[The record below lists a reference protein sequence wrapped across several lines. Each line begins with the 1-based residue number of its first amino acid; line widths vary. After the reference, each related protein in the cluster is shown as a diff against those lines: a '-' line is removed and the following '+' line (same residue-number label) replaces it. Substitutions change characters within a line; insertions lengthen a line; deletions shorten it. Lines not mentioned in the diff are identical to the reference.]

1 LIITRKKTKTDLAN
15 ELQAKSAL
23 KHGVCGV
30 SMREF
35 AEVESRVEQGGSEH
49 WPTSIQE
56 LREGERLVLW
66 AFRRWVS
73 GREHLPMLARE
84 FDRQFRQSE
93 ARPALIALDA
103 ALAGLTRHARRTIVY
118 HQPCCAC
125 LGADE
130 VCLISIVAAL
140 QNDATAAARA
150 MAQWL
155 VRSEGVDGFTTALE
169 DFADCL
175 TGSGHD
181 LPYRT
186 RPRNTACPARPVTLL
201 VH

>member
-1 LIITRKKTKTDLAN
+1 M
-15 ELQAKSAL
+15 
-23 KHGVCGV
+23 KHGVCRV

-35 AEVESRVEQGGSEH
+35 AEFESRVEQGGSEH

-56 LREGERLVLW
+56 LSEGERLVLW

-93 ARPALIALDA
+93 SRPALIALDA

-140 QNDATAAARA
+140 QNGATTAARA

-155 VRSEGVDGFTTALE
+155 VRSEGVDGFTTALD

-186 RPRNTACPARPVTLL
+186 RPRHTARPARPVAAL

>member
-1 LIITRKKTKTDLAN
+1 MGCR
-15 ELQAKSAL
+15 
-23 KHGVCGV
+23 CV

-35 AEVESRVEQGGSEH
+35 AGSESRVEQSASSH

-56 LREGERLVLW
+56 LTEGERLVLW

-84 FDRQFRQSE
+84 FDRQFRQVE

-103 ALAGLTRHARRTIVY
+103 ALATLTRHARRTIVY

-140 QNDATAAARA
+140 QNDAMPAARA

-155 VRSEGVDGFTTALE
+155 VRSEGIDALATALD

-175 TGSGHD
+175 TGSAHD

-186 RPRNTACPARPVTLL
+186 KPRGTVRSVRPVAML

>member
-1 LIITRKKTKTDLAN
+1 M
-15 ELQAKSAL
+15 
-23 KHGVCGV
+23 H
-30 SMREF
+30 EF
-35 AEVESRVEQGGSEH
+35 AGAESRVEQGSPDH

-56 LREGERLVLW
+56 LSEGERLVLW

-73 GREHLPMLARE
+73 GREHLPLLARE
-84 FDRQFRQSE
+84 FDRQFRQAE

-140 QNDATAAARA
+140 QNGAVTAARA

-155 VRSEGVDGFTTALE
+155 VCSEGVDHFTAALDE
-169 DFADCL
+169 FADCL
-175 TGSGHD
+175 NGSGHD

-186 RPRNTACPARPVTLL
+186 RPRHGAHPARPVATL

>member
-1 LIITRKKTKTDLAN
+1 MTGHFDGM
-15 ELQAKSAL
+15 ESGQAGKS
-23 KHGVCGV
+23 G
-30 SMREF
+30 
-35 AEVESRVEQGGSEH
+35 H
-49 WPTSIQE
+49 WPTSVQE
-56 LREGERLVLW
+56 LSEGERLVVW

-73 GREHLPMLARE
+73 GPEHLPMLARE
-84 FDRQFRQSE
+84 FERQFRRNE

-103 ALAGLTRHARRTIVY
+103 ALTGLTRHARRSIVY

-130 VCLISIVAAL
+130 VCVISIVAAL
-140 QNDATAAARA
+140 QAGASAAARA

-155 VRSEGVDGFTTALE
+155 VRMEGVEAFVAPLDRLAEHL
-169 DFADCL
+169 AD
-175 TGSGHD
+175 SGHD

-186 RPRNTACPARPVTLL
+186 QRRIAPRVSAMQPVAVA

>member
-1 LIITRKKTKTDLAN
+1 
-15 ELQAKSAL
+15 
-23 KHGVCGV
+23 
-30 SMREF
+30 MREYAG
-35 AEVESRVEQGGSEH
+35 AERPTEHRVAGH
-49 WPTSIQE
+49 WPTSVQE
-56 LREGERLVLW
+56 LNEGERLVLW

-93 ARPALIALDA
+93 ARPALIALDT
-103 ALAGLTRHARRTIVY
+103 ALSELTRHARRTIVY

-130 VCLISIVAAL
+130 VCLVSIVAAL
-140 QNDATAAARA
+140 QNGAAAAARA

-155 VRSEGVDGFTTALE
+155 VRGAGLEGFVAAL
-169 DFADCL
+169 DSFADCL
-175 TGSGHD
+175 IGSGHD

-186 RPRNTACPARPVTLL
+186 RPRSTIHDGQSVPVL

>member
-1 LIITRKKTKTDLAN
+1 MGCR
-15 ELQAKSAL
+15 
-23 KHGVCGV
+23 V
-30 SMREF
+30 SMRDF
-35 AEVESRVEQGGSEH
+35 AGAESQIEHKASGH
-49 WPTSIQE
+49 WPTSLQE
-56 LREGERLVLW
+56 LSEGERLVLW
-66 AFRRWVS
+66 
-73 GREHLPMLARE
+73 
-84 FDRQFRQSE
+84 
-93 ARPALIALDA
+93 
-103 ALAGLTRHARRTIVY
+103 ARRTIVY

-130 VCLISIVAAL
+130 VCIISIVAAL

-155 VRSEGVDGFTTALE
+155 MRGEGVDGFTAALE

-186 RPRNTACPARPVTLL
+186 RPNNAARGTTKLSRPVAMRL
-201 VH
+201 H

>member
-1 LIITRKKTKTDLAN
+1 
-15 ELQAKSAL
+15 
-23 KHGVCGV
+23 
-30 SMREF
+30 MREF
-35 AEVESRVEQGGSEH
+35 TGIDSRVEQVAMRH
-49 WPTSIQE
+49 WPISIQE
-56 LREGERLVLW
+56 LTEGERLVLW

-93 ARPALIALDA
+93 SRPALIALDA
-103 ALAGLTRHARRTIVY
+103 ALTTLTRHARRTIVY
-118 HQPCCAC
+118 HQVCCAC

-130 VCLISIVAAL
+130 VCLLSIVAAL
-140 QNDATAAARA
+140 QNDATGAARA

-155 VRSEGVDGFTTALE
+155 VRGDGLDGFTTALD
-169 DFADCL
+169 DFAGCL
-175 TGSGHD
+175 TGSGFD

-186 RPRNTACPARPVTLL
+186 RPRGASLASRPVAML

>member
-1 LIITRKKTKTDLAN
+1 
-15 ELQAKSAL
+15 
-23 KHGVCGV
+23 
-30 SMREF
+30 MREF
-35 AEVESRVEQGGSEH
+35 AGAESRVEPGSSGH

-56 LREGERLVLW
+56 LSEGEHLVLW

-103 ALAGLTRHARRTIVY
+103 ALVGLTRHARRTIAY

-140 QNDATAAARA
+140 QNGATAAARA

-155 VRSEGVDGFTTALE
+155 VRSDGVEGFTTALN
-169 DFADCL
+169 DFADYL
-175 TGSGHD
+175 NSSGHD

-186 RPRNTACPARPVTLL
+186 RPQNGSRLARPAAML

>member
-1 LIITRKKTKTDLAN
+1 
-15 ELQAKSAL
+15 
-23 KHGVCGV
+23 
-30 SMREF
+30 MREF
-35 AEVESRVEQGGSEH
+35 AGTESRGEEGSSGR
-49 WPTSIQE
+49 WPTSLQE
-56 LREGERLVLW
+56 LSEGERLVLW

-103 ALAGLTRHARRTIVY
+103 ALLGLTRHARRTIVY

-130 VCLISIVAAL
+130 ICLISIVAAL
-140 QNDATAAARA
+140 QTGASATAQV

-155 VRSEGVDGFTTALE
+155 VRREGVDAFTTALK
-169 DFADCL
+169 DFADYL
-175 TGSGHD
+175 SGSGLD

-186 RPRNTACPARPVTLL
+186 RPRNGACTAQPVAML

>member
-1 LIITRKKTKTDLAN
+1 
-15 ELQAKSAL
+15 
-23 KHGVCGV
+23 
-30 SMREF
+30 MREF
-35 AEVESRVEQGGSEH
+35 AEVESRGEQGGVSGH

-56 LREGERLVLW
+56 LGEGERLVLW

-93 ARPALIALDA
+93 ARPALIALDG
-103 ALAGLTRHARRTIVY
+103 ALVALTRHARRTIVY

-130 VCLISIVAAL
+130 ICLISIVAAL
-140 QNDATAAARA
+140 QNGAVAAARA
-150 MAQWL
+150 MSQWL
-155 VRSEGVDGFTTALE
+155 LRREGVDSFTAALD

-175 TGSGHD
+175 AGSGHD

-186 RPRNTACPARPVTLL
+186 RPRITAGPARPVALL

>member
-1 LIITRKKTKTDLAN
+1 
-15 ELQAKSAL
+15 
-23 KHGVCGV
+23 
-30 SMREF
+30 MREF
-35 AEVESRVEQGGSEH
+35 AGTESRAEQGASRH

-56 LREGERLVLW
+56 LSDGERLVLW

-84 FDRQFRQSE
+84 FDRQFRQAE

-103 ALAGLTRHARRTIVY
+103 ALSVLTRHARRTIVY

-125 LGADE
+125 MGADE
-130 VCLISIVAAL
+130 VCLISIIAAL
-140 QNDATAAARA
+140 QNDADAAARA
-150 MAQWL
+150 MSQWL
-155 VRSEGVDGFTTALE
+155 LRSEGVDDFTAALE

-175 TGSGHD
+175 AGSGHD

-186 RPRNTACPARPVTLL
+186 RPRNAAHPARPVAML

>member
-1 LIITRKKTKTDLAN
+1 MVC
-15 ELQAKSAL
+15 S
-23 KHGVCGV
+23 GVRRV

-35 AEVESRVEQGGSEH
+35 AEAEGRIEEEGAGHS
-49 WPTSIQE
+49 PTRLQE
-56 LREGERLVLW
+56 LSEGERLVLW

-84 FDRQFRQSE
+84 FARQFRQSE

-103 ALAGLTRHARRTIVY
+103 ALTGLTRHARRTIVY

-140 QNDATAAARA
+140 QNGATMAARA

-155 VRSEGVDGFTTALE
+155 VRREGVDDFTIALN
-169 DFADCL
+169 DFSDCL
-175 TGSGHD
+175 SGSGHD
-181 LPYRT
+181 LPFRVRQT
-186 RPRNTACPARPVTLL
+186 GARPARLAAML

>member
-1 LIITRKKTKTDLAN
+1 M
-15 ELQAKSAL
+15 
-23 KHGVCGV
+23 VCSRVRRV

-35 AEVESRVEQGGSEH
+35 TEAESRIEGEGAGH
-49 WPTSIQE
+49 WPTSLQE
-56 LREGERLVLW
+56 LSEGERLVLW

-84 FDRQFRQSE
+84 FARQFRQSE

-103 ALAGLTRHARRTIVY
+103 ALTGLTRHARRTIVY

-140 QNDATAAARA
+140 QSGARHAARI

-155 VRSEGVDGFTTALE
+155 VRIDGVDGFTSALDE
-169 DFADCL
+169 FADCL
-175 TGSGHD
+175 NGSGHD

-186 RPRNTACPARPVTLL
+186 RPRDGSRPARPVAML

>member
-1 LIITRKKTKTDLAN
+1 
-15 ELQAKSAL
+15 
-23 KHGVCGV
+23 
-30 SMREF
+30 MREF
-35 AEVESRVEQGGSEH
+35 AGVENRVGQGSSGH
-49 WPTSIQE
+49 WPTSLHE
-56 LREGERLVLW
+56 LTEGERLVLW

-84 FDRQFRQSE
+84 FDRQFRQAE
-93 ARPALIALDA
+93 ARPALVALDA

-130 VCLISIVAAL
+130 VCVISIVAAL
-140 QNDATAAARA
+140 QNGAAHAARA

-155 VRSEGVDGFTTALE
+155 VRRDGIEDFTGALGQ
-169 DFADCL
+169 FADCL
-175 TGSGHD
+175 NGSGHD

-186 RPRNTACPARPVTLL
+186 RPRNGSRPARPVAML

>member
-1 LIITRKKTKTDLAN
+1 
-15 ELQAKSAL
+15 
-23 KHGVCGV
+23 
-30 SMREF
+30 MREF
-35 AEVESRVEQGGSEH
+35 AGAERASEHRVAGH
-49 WPTSIQE
+49 WPTSVQE
-56 LREGERLVLW
+56 LNEGERLVLW

-103 ALAGLTRHARRTIVY
+103 ALGELTRHARRTIVY

-130 VCLISIVAAL
+130 VCILSLVAAL
-140 QNDATAAARA
+140 QNDAPAAARA

-155 VRSEGVDGFTTALE
+155 VRGEGVEAFITALN

-175 TGSGHD
+175 GGSGHD

-186 RPRNTACPARPVTLL
+186 RPRTAARRSTQPVAML

>member
-1 LIITRKKTKTDLAN
+1 M
-15 ELQAKSAL
+15 
-23 KHGVCGV
+23 

-35 AEVESRVEQGGSEH
+35 AGAENRVEQGVSGH

-56 LREGERLVLW
+56 LSDGERLVLW

-84 FDRQFRQSE
+84 FDRQFRRSE
-93 ARPALIALDA
+93 ARAALIALDA
-103 ALAGLTRHARRTIVY
+103 ALLGLTRHARRTIVY

-140 QNDATAAARA
+140 QNGAAAAARA

-155 VRSEGVDGFTTALE
+155 LRREGVDDFTIALT

-175 TGSGHD
+175 SGSGHD

-186 RPRNTACPARPVTLL
+186 RPRTGACAARPAAML

>member
-1 LIITRKKTKTDLAN
+1 MGCR
-15 ELQAKSAL
+15 
-23 KHGVCGV
+23 V

-35 AEVESRVEQGGSEH
+35 AGAESRNEQSPSGH
-49 WPTSIQE
+49 WPTSVQE
-56 LREGERLVLW
+56 LNEGERLVLW

-73 GREHLPMLARE
+73 GREHLPLLARE
-84 FDRQFRQSE
+84 FDRQFRRSE
-93 ARPALIALDA
+93 ARPALVALDG
-103 ALAGLTRHARRTIVY
+103 ALSDLTRYARRTIVY

-130 VCLISIVAAL
+130 VCMLSIVAAL
-140 QNDATAAARA
+140 QNGAPAAARA

-155 VRSEGVDGFTTALE
+155 VRAAGVDDFVAAL
-169 DFADCL
+169 DVFAECL

-186 RPRNTACPARPVTLL
+186 RPRNGTRSAMLRPVAAMRM
-201 VH
+201 H

>member
-1 LIITRKKTKTDLAN
+1 
-15 ELQAKSAL
+15 
-23 KHGVCGV
+23 
-30 SMREF
+30 MREF
-35 AEVESRVEQGGSEH
+35 AGAESRVEQSVPSH

-56 LREGERLVLW
+56 LTEGERLVLW

-93 ARPALIALDA
+93 SRPALIALDA
-103 ALAGLTRHARRTIVY
+103 ALTTLTRNARRTIVY

-140 QNDATAAARA
+140 QNGAANAARA

-155 VRSEGVDGFTTALE
+155 VRGEGVDGFTTALD

-175 TGSGHD
+175 IGSGHD

-186 RPRNTACPARPVTLL
+186 RPRGEARVSRPVAML

>member
-1 LIITRKKTKTDLAN
+1 MGCR
-15 ELQAKSAL
+15 
-23 KHGVCGV
+23 V

-35 AEVESRVEQGGSEH
+35 VGAESQIEHKASGH
-49 WPTSIQE
+49 WPTSVQE
-56 LREGERLVLW
+56 LNDGERLVLW

-73 GREHLPMLARE
+73 GSEHLPMLARE
-84 FDRQFRQSE
+84 FDRQFRQVE

-103 ALAGLTRHARRTIVY
+103 ALIVLTRHARRTIVY

-130 VCLISIVAAL
+130 VCIISIVAAL
-140 QNDATAAARA
+140 QNDATTAARA

-155 VRSEGVDGFTTALE
+155 MRGEGIDGFIAALE
-169 DFADCL
+169 NFADCL
-175 TGSGHD
+175 SGSGHD

-186 RPRNTACPARPVTLL
+186 RPRRNAALLQPVTMR

>member
-1 LIITRKKTKTDLAN
+1 
-15 ELQAKSAL
+15 
-23 KHGVCGV
+23 
-30 SMREF
+30 MREF
-35 AEVESRVEQGGSEH
+35 AGVESRVEQGSSGH

-56 LREGERLVLW
+56 LCEGERLVLW

-103 ALAGLTRHARRTIVY
+103 ALVGLTCHARRTIVC

-140 QNDATAAARA
+140 QNGATTAARA

-155 VRSEGVDGFTTALE
+155 VRSEGVDAFTTALD

-175 TGSGHD
+175 IGSGHD

-186 RPRNTACPARPVTLL
+186 RSNNGTRPARPVAML